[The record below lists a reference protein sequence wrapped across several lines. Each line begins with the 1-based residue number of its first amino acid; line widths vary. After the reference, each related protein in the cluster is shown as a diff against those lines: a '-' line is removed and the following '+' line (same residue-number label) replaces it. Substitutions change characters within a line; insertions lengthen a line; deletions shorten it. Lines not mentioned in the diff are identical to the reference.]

1 MAQTLWIDTSAGIS
15 GDRFAAA
22 LIGLGAPEHG
32 LISAIKSAGE
42 GLGMLDAHTHIEF
55 LPDEAL
61 AHRLHLTP
69 LEKRD
74 PLPLEDAPA
83 ALARALTQAGVTDSY
98 ADLAQQALTIL
109 RAAESHVNSAA
120 PSAPAKTVPL
130 PVIGTAHT
138 PYQHKAPYQPRPEN
152 IRDGAF
158 YIQIA
163 PQYAPALERWDR
175 TLRHLC
181 HPLA

>member
-1 MAQTLWIDTSAGIS
+1 MAQTLWIDASAGIS

-55 LPDEAL
+55 IPDEAL

-83 ALARALTQAGVTDSY
+83 ALERALAQAGVTDSY

-130 PVIGTAHT
+130 PVPPARHRHSAHALPAQSALPT
-138 PYQHKAPYQPRPEN
+138 PAREYP
-152 IRDGAF
+152 
-158 YIQIA
+158 
-163 PQYAPALERWDR
+163 
-175 TLRHLC
+175 
-181 HPLA
+181 